1 MNEHRR
7 SEDADG
13 ETLLPRASGRDEEA
27 RRANASNVNVV
38 RDDDDGVDDAGAR
51 AATTL
56 ATEDA
61 RDELEREMDHVVSG
75 VGDEVE
81 SSGRGDDENDENDER
96 APEDAFERYL
106 APMYWF
112 TVRDVK
118 VHVSLWTVYIW
129 GFLLALVL
137 MFVAVTGTGIFLTVV
152 DAAFFT
158 AVVFLIFACVYGTM
172 IAHEMAHIEVCRRF
186 GGRVDED
193 KGIILWPFGALAF
206 VHLDGLTLS
215 QELAVTLAG
224 PASHAP
230 MALFWFLLRMLKLP
244 SGISEIPTFLFEVLF
259 HVNVAMLIWHF
270 LPCYPMDG
278 SRVLACLVLLTR
290 RVRVETAAWIVCI
303 VSYVCTVL
311 YIIFSFATGFSFTA
325 RFGQIPDINMDPIF
339 GAFCLLATT
348 HVVYLL
354 RNGRVRDHP
363 TFSRY
368 EIAHDA
374 YRAFDD
380 ASTPEVFL

>member
-13 ETLLPRASGRDEEA
+13 ETLLPRARGRDEED
-27 RRANASNVNVV
+27 RRANASNVV

-61 RDELEREMDHVVSG
+61 REELEREMDHVVNG
-75 VGDEVE
+75 VGDAVE

-152 DAAFFT
+152 GAAFLT

-224 PASHAP
+224 PVSHAP
-230 MALFWFLLRMLKLP
+230 MALFWFLMRMLKLP

-259 HVNVAMLIWHF
+259 HVNIAMLIWHF

-278 SRVLACLVLLTR
+278 SRGLACLVLLTR

-311 YIIFSFATGFSFTA
+311 YIIFSVATGLSFTV
-325 RFGQIPDINMDPIF
+325 RFGIKLDPIF

-374 YRAFDD
+374 YHAFDD

>member
-13 ETLLPRASGRDEEA
+13 ETLLPRARGRDEED
-27 RRANASNVNVV
+27 RRANASNVV

-61 RDELEREMDHVVSG
+61 REELEREMDHVVNG
-75 VGDEVE
+75 VGDAVE
-81 SSGRGDDENDENDER
+81 SSGRGDDENDDNDER

-152 DAAFFT
+152 GAAFLT

-224 PASHAP
+224 PVSHAP
-230 MALFWFLLRMLKLP
+230 MALFWFLMRMLKLP

-259 HVNVAMLIWHF
+259 HVNIAMLIWHF

-311 YIIFSFATGFSFTA
+311 YIIFSVATGLSFTV
-325 RFGQIPDINMDPIF
+325 RFGIKLDPIF

-374 YRAFDD
+374 YHAFDD

>member
-13 ETLLPRASGRDEEA
+13 ETLLPRARGRDEED
-27 RRANASNVNVV
+27 RRANASNVV

-61 RDELEREMDHVVSG
+61 REELEREMDHVVNG
-75 VGDEVE
+75 VGDAVE
-81 SSGRGDDENDENDER
+81 SSGRGDDENDDNDER

-152 DAAFFT
+152 GAAFLT

-224 PASHAP
+224 PVSHAP
-230 MALFWFLLRMLKLP
+230 MALFWFLMRMLKLP

-259 HVNVAMLIWHF
+259 HVNIAMLIWHF

-311 YIIFSFATGFSFTA
+311 YIIFSVATSLSFTV
-325 RFGQIPDINMDPIF
+325 RFGIKLDPIF

-374 YRAFDD
+374 YHAFDD

>member
-1 MNEHRR
+1 MNDHRR

-13 ETLLPRASGRDEEA
+13 ETLLPRASARDEEE
-27 RRANASNVNVV
+27 RRANASDVV
-38 RDDDDGVDDAGAR
+38 HDDDDVVVDAGAR

-61 RDELEREMDHVVSG
+61 REELEREMDHVVNG

-129 GFLLALVL
+129 AFVLALVL
-137 MFVAVTGTGIFLTVV
+137 MHVAAVVTGIFLTVV
-152 DAAFFT
+152 TAAFFT
-158 AVVFLIFACVYGTM
+158 AVVFLVFACIYGTM

-206 VHLDGLTLS
+206 VHLDGLSLS
-215 QELAVTLAG
+215 QELAVTFAG

-230 MALFWFLLRMLKLP
+230 MALFWFLLRMLQLP
-244 SGISEIPTFLFEVLF
+244 SGISELPTILFQVLF
-259 HVNVAMLIWHF
+259 QVNMLMLIWHF

-290 RVRVETAAWIVCI
+290 RVSVETAAWIVCI
-303 VSYVCTVL
+303 VSYVCTVF
-311 YIIFSFATGFSFTA
+311 YIIFSFTTGRSFTTMFA
-325 RFGQIPDINMDPIF
+325 RINMDPIF

-368 EIAHDA
+368 EIVHDA
-374 YRAFDD
+374 YHAFDD
-380 ASTPEVFL
+380 VSNPEVFL

>member
-13 ETLLPRASGRDEEA
+13 ETLLPRARGRDEED
-27 RRANASNVNVV
+27 RRANASNVV

-61 RDELEREMDHVVSG
+61 REELEREMDHVVNG
-75 VGDEVE
+75 VGDAVE

-152 DAAFFT
+152 VAAFYT
-158 AVVFLIFACVYGTM
+158 AFVFLVFACIYGTM

-224 PASHAP
+224 PVSHAP
-230 MALFWFLLRMLKLP
+230 MALFWFLMRMLKLP

-259 HVNVAMLIWHF
+259 HVNIAMLIWHF

-311 YIIFSFATGFSFTA
+311 YIIFSVATSLSFTV
-325 RFGQIPDINMDPIF
+325 RFGIKLDPIF

-374 YRAFDD
+374 YHAFDD

>member
-13 ETLLPRASGRDEEA
+13 ETVLPRARGRDEED
-27 RRANASNVNVV
+27 RRANASNVV

-61 RDELEREMDHVVSG
+61 REELEREMDHVVNG
-75 VGDEVE
+75 VGDAVE

-137 MFVAVTGTGIFLTVV
+137 MVVAVTGAGIFLTVV
-152 DAAFFT
+152 GAAFLT

-224 PASHAP
+224 PVSHAP
-230 MALFWFLLRMLKLP
+230 MALFWFLMRMLKLP

-259 HVNVAMLIWHF
+259 HVNIAMLIWHF

-311 YIIFSFATGFSFTA
+311 YIIFSVATGLSFTV
-325 RFGQIPDINMDPIF
+325 RFGIKLDPIF

-374 YRAFDD
+374 YHAFDD

>member
-13 ETLLPRASGRDEEA
+13 ETLLPRARGRDEED
-27 RRANASNVNVV
+27 RSANASNVV
-38 RDDDDGVDDAGAR
+38 RDDDDGVDDAGSR

-56 ATEDA
+56 GTEDA
-61 RDELEREMDHVVSG
+61 REELEREMDHVVNG
-75 VGDEVE
+75 VGDAVE
-81 SSGRGDDENDENDER
+81 SSGRGDGENDENDER

-137 MFVAVTGTGIFLTVV
+137 MVVAVVGTGIFLTVV
-152 DAAFFT
+152 GAAYYT
-158 AVVFLIFACVYGTM
+158 AVVFLIFACIYGTM

-224 PASHAP
+224 PVSHAP
-230 MALFWFLLRMLKLP
+230 MALFWFMLRMLKLP
-244 SGISEIPTFLFEVLF
+244 SGISEIPTFLF

-311 YIIFSFATGFSFTA
+311 YIIFSLTTSLSFTFMFA
-325 RFGQIPDINMDPIF
+325 RINVDPIF

-374 YRAFDD
+374 YHAFDD

>member
-13 ETLLPRASGRDEEA
+13 ETLLPRARGRDEED
-27 RRANASNVNVV
+27 RRANASNVV

-61 RDELEREMDHVVSG
+61 REELEREMDHVVNG
-75 VGDEVE
+75 VGDAVE

-137 MFVAVTGTGIFLTVV
+137 MFVAVVGTGIFLTVV
-152 DAAFFT
+152 VAAFYT

-224 PASHAP
+224 PVSHAP

-311 YIIFSFATGFSFTA
+311 YIIFSVATSLSFTV
-325 RFGQIPDINMDPIF
+325 RFGIKLDPIF

-374 YRAFDD
+374 YHAFDD

>member
-13 ETLLPRASGRDEEA
+13 ETLLPRARGRDEED
-27 RRANASNVNVV
+27 RRANASNVV
-38 RDDDDGVDDAGAR
+38 RDDDDGVDDAGSR

-61 RDELEREMDHVVSG
+61 REELEREMDHVVNG
-75 VGDEVE
+75 VGDAVE

-96 APEDAFERYL
+96 APEDAFEQYL

-137 MFVAVTGTGIFLTVV
+137 MVVAVTGTGIFLTVV
-152 DAAFFT
+152 GAAFLT

-224 PASHAP
+224 PVSHAP
-230 MALFWFLLRMLKLP
+230 MALFWFLLRTLKLP
-244 SGISEIPTFLFEVLF
+244 SGISELLTILFEVLF
-259 HVNVAMLIWHF
+259 QVNKLMLIWHF

-311 YIIFSFATGFSFTA
+311 YIIFSLTTSLSFTV
-325 RFGQIPDINMDPIF
+325 RFGIKLDPIF

-374 YRAFDD
+374 YHAFDD

>member
-13 ETLLPRASGRDEEA
+13 ETLLPRARGRDEED
-27 RRANASNVNVV
+27 RRANASNVV

-61 RDELEREMDHVVSG
+61 REELEREMDHVVNG
-75 VGDEVE
+75 VGDAVE

-152 DAAFFT
+152 VAAFYT
-158 AVVFLIFACVYGTM
+158 AFVFLVFACIYGTM

-224 PASHAP
+224 PVSHAP
-230 MALFWFLLRMLKLP
+230 MALFWFLMRMLKLP

-259 HVNVAMLIWHF
+259 HVNIAMLIWHF

-311 YIIFSFATGFSFTA
+311 YIIFSVATGLSFTV
-325 RFGQIPDINMDPIF
+325 RFGIKLDPIF

-374 YRAFDD
+374 YHAFDD

>member
-13 ETLLPRASGRDEEA
+13 ETLLPRARGRDEED
-27 RRANASNVNVV
+27 RRANASNVV

-61 RDELEREMDHVVSG
+61 REELEREMDHVVNG
-75 VGDEVE
+75 VGDAVE

-137 MFVAVTGTGIFLTVV
+137 MFVAVVGTGIFLTVV
-152 DAAFFT
+152 VAAFYT

-224 PASHAP
+224 PVSHAP
-230 MALFWFLLRMLKLP
+230 MALFWFLMRMLKLP

-259 HVNVAMLIWHF
+259 HVNIAMLIWHF

-311 YIIFSFATGFSFTA
+311 YIIFSVATGLSFTV
-325 RFGQIPDINMDPIF
+325 RFGIKLDPIF

-374 YRAFDD
+374 YHAFDD

>member
-13 ETLLPRASGRDEEA
+13 ETLLPRARGRDEED
-27 RRANASNVNVV
+27 RRANASNVV

-61 RDELEREMDHVVSG
+61 REELEREMDHVVNG
-75 VGDEVE
+75 VGDAVE

-152 DAAFFT
+152 VAAFYT

-224 PASHAP
+224 PVSHAP
-230 MALFWFLLRMLKLP
+230 MALFWFLMRMLKLP

-259 HVNVAMLIWHF
+259 HVNIAMLIWHF

-311 YIIFSFATGFSFTA
+311 YIIFSVATSLSFTV
-325 RFGQIPDINMDPIF
+325 RFGIKLDPIF

-374 YRAFDD
+374 YHAFDD

>member
-13 ETLLPRASGRDEEA
+13 ETLLPRARGRDEED
-27 RRANASNVNVV
+27 RRANASNVV

-61 RDELEREMDHVVSG
+61 REELEREMDHVVNG
-75 VGDEVE
+75 VGDAVE

-152 DAAFFT
+152 VAAFYT

-224 PASHAP
+224 PVSHAP
-230 MALFWFLLRMLKLP
+230 MALFWFLMRMLKLP

-259 HVNVAMLIWHF
+259 HVNIAMLIWHF

-311 YIIFSFATGFSFTA
+311 YIIFSVATGLSFTV
-325 RFGQIPDINMDPIF
+325 RFGIKLDPIF

-374 YRAFDD
+374 YHAFDD

>member
-1 MNEHRR
+1 M
-7 SEDADG
+7 
-13 ETLLPRASGRDEEA
+13 
-27 RRANASNVNVV
+27 
-38 RDDDDGVDDAGAR
+38 
-51 AATTL
+51 
-56 ATEDA
+56 
-61 RDELEREMDHVVSG
+61 
-75 VGDEVE
+75 
-81 SSGRGDDENDENDER
+81 
-96 APEDAFERYL
+96 
-106 APMYWF
+106 
-112 TVRDVK
+112 
-118 VHVSLWTVYIW
+118 
-129 GFLLALVL
+129 
-137 MFVAVTGTGIFLTVV
+137 
-152 DAAFFT
+152 
-158 AVVFLIFACVYGTM
+158 
-172 IAHEMAHIEVCRRF
+172 
-186 GGRVDED
+186 DED

-224 PASHAP
+224 PVSHAP

-259 HVNVAMLIWHF
+259 QVNVAMLIWHF

-311 YIIFSFATGFSFTA
+311 YIIFSFATDLSFTRMFA
-325 RFGQIPDINMDPIF
+325 RINVDPIF

-374 YRAFDD
+374 YHAFDD

>member
-1 MNEHRR
+1 MNDATRR
-7 SEDADG
+7 RVP
-13 ETLLPRASGRDEEA
+13 PRAGRETPRARGRDEED
-27 RRANASNVNVV
+27 RHANASNVV

-61 RDELEREMDHVVSG
+61 REELEREMDHVVNG
-75 VGDEVE
+75 VGDAVE

-152 DAAFFT
+152 GAAFLT

-224 PASHAP
+224 PVSHAP
-230 MALFWFLLRMLKLP
+230 MALFWFLMRMLKLP

-259 HVNVAMLIWHF
+259 HVNIAMLIWHF

-311 YIIFSFATGFSFTA
+311 YIIFSVATGLSFTV
-325 RFGQIPDINMDPIF
+325 RFGIKLDPIF

-374 YRAFDD
+374 YHAFDD

>member
-13 ETLLPRASGRDEEA
+13 ETLLPRARGRDEED
-27 RRANASNVNVV
+27 RRANASNVV

-61 RDELEREMDHVVSG
+61 REELEREMDHVVNG
-75 VGDEVE
+75 VGDAVE

-137 MFVAVTGTGIFLTVV
+137 MVVAVTGTGIFLTVV
-152 DAAFFT
+152 GAAFLT

-224 PASHAP
+224 PVSHAP
-230 MALFWFLLRMLKLP
+230 MALFWFLMRMLKLP

-259 HVNVAMLIWHF
+259 HVNIAMLIWHF

-311 YIIFSFATGFSFTA
+311 YIIFSVATGLSFTV
-325 RFGQIPDINMDPIF
+325 RFGIKLDPIF

-374 YRAFDD
+374 YHAFDD

>member
-13 ETLLPRASGRDEEA
+13 ETLLPRARGRDEED
-27 RRANASNVNVV
+27 RRANASNVV

-61 RDELEREMDHVVSG
+61 REELEREMDHVVNG
-75 VGDEVE
+75 VGDAVE

-152 DAAFFT
+152 GAAFYT

-224 PASHAP
+224 PVSHAP
-230 MALFWFLLRMLKLP
+230 MALFWFLMRMLKLP

-259 HVNVAMLIWHF
+259 HVNIAMLIWHF

-311 YIIFSFATGFSFTA
+311 YIIFSVATGLSFTV
-325 RFGQIPDINMDPIF
+325 RFGIKLDPIF

-374 YRAFDD
+374 YHAFDD

>member
-13 ETLLPRASGRDEEA
+13 ETLLPRARGRDEED
-27 RRANASNVNVV
+27 RRANASNVV

-61 RDELEREMDHVVSG
+61 REELEREMDHVVNG
-75 VGDEVE
+75 VGDAVE

-152 DAAFFT
+152 GAAFLT

-224 PASHAP
+224 PVSHAP
-230 MALFWFLLRMLKLP
+230 MALFWFLMRMLKLP

-259 HVNVAMLIWHF
+259 HVNIAMLIWHF

-311 YIIFSFATGFSFTA
+311 YIIFSVATGLSFTV
-325 RFGQIPDINMDPIF
+325 RFGIKLDPIF

-348 HVVYLL
+348 HVLYLL

-374 YRAFDD
+374 YHAFDD

>member
-13 ETLLPRASGRDEEA
+13 ETLLPRARGRDEED
-27 RRANASNVNVV
+27 RRANASNVV

-61 RDELEREMDHVVSG
+61 REELEREMDHVVNG
-75 VGDEVE
+75 VGDAVE

-137 MFVAVTGTGIFLTVV
+137 MFVAVVGTGIFLTVV
-152 DAAFFT
+152 VAAFYT

-224 PASHAP
+224 PVSHAP
-230 MALFWFLLRMLKLP
+230 MALFWFLMRMLKLP

-259 HVNVAMLIWHF
+259 HVNIAMLIWHF

-311 YIIFSFATGFSFTA
+311 YIIFSVATSLSFTV
-325 RFGQIPDINMDPIF
+325 RFGIKLDPIF

-374 YRAFDD
+374 YHAFDD

>member
-13 ETLLPRASGRDEEA
+13 ETLLPRARGRDEED
-27 RRANASNVNVV
+27 RHANASNVV
-38 RDDDDGVDDAGAR
+38 RDDDDGVDDAGSR

-61 RDELEREMDHVVSG
+61 REELEREMDHVVNG
-75 VGDEVE
+75 VGDAVE

-137 MFVAVTGTGIFLTVV
+137 MYFAVVGTGIFLTVV
-152 DAAFFT
+152 VAAFYT
-158 AVVFLIFACVYGTM
+158 AFVFLVFACIYGTM

-224 PASHAP
+224 PVSHAP
-230 MALFWFLLRMLKLP
+230 MALFWFLLRTLKLP
-244 SGISEIPTFLFEVLF
+244 SGISELLTILFEVLF
-259 HVNVAMLIWHF
+259 QVNKLMLIWHF

-311 YIIFSFATGFSFTA
+311 YIIFSVATGLSFTV
-325 RFGQIPDINMDPIF
+325 RFGIKLDPIF

-374 YRAFDD
+374 YHAFDD

>member
-13 ETLLPRASGRDEEA
+13 ETLLPRARGRDEED
-27 RRANASNVNVV
+27 RRANASNVV

-61 RDELEREMDHVVSG
+61 REELEREMDHVVNG
-75 VGDEVE
+75 VGDAVE

-152 DAAFFT
+152 GAAFLT

-224 PASHAP
+224 PVSHAP
-230 MALFWFLLRMLKLP
+230 MALFWFLMRMLKLP

-259 HVNVAMLIWHF
+259 HVNIAMLIWHF

-311 YIIFSFATGFSFTA
+311 YIIFSVATGLSFTV
-325 RFGQIPDINMDPIF
+325 RFGIKLDPIF

-374 YRAFDD
+374 YHAFDD

>member
-13 ETLLPRASGRDEEA
+13 ETLLPRASGRDEEE
-27 RRANASNVNVV
+27 RSANASNVNVV

-81 SSGRGDDENDENDER
+81 SSGRGDDENDEHDER
-96 APEDAFERYL
+96 ASEDAFERYL

-152 DAAFFT
+152 VAAFYT
-158 AVVFLIFACVYGTM
+158 AFVFLVFACIYGTM

-224 PASHAP
+224 PASHVP

-244 SGISEIPTFLFEVLF
+244 SGISELLTILFEVLF
-259 HVNVAMLIWHF
+259 QVNKLMLIWHF

-311 YIIFSFATGFSFTA
+311 YIIFSFATDLSFTRMFA
-325 RFGQIPDINMDPIF
+325 RINVDPIF

-374 YRAFDD
+374 YHAFDD